1 MTNMETLFIGYPPC
15 STCKK
20 AYKALLDLGI
30 EATYRN
36 IKEENP
42 TKEEIQSWI
51 DRGVELKK
59 LFNTSGMLY
68 RELNIKE
75 KRETYTQEQ
84 LIELLASNGML
95 VKRPIVIQGD
105 MIIIGNKVSE
115 YEKLQNRPVNDRS
128 FFHYLKMELKF
139 SSFCL
144 HALDSSSCLISQ
156 IFFATY
162 STYIGSFSLPLYGTG
177 VR

>member
-84 LIELLASNGML
+84 LIKLLASNGML

-115 YEKLQNRPVNDRS
+115 YEKLQ
-128 FFHYLKMELKF
+128 KQT
-139 SSFCL
+139 C
-144 HALDSSSCLISQ
+144 Q
-156 IFFATY
+156 
-162 STYIGSFSLPLYGTG
+162 
-177 VR
+177 

>member
-1 MTNMETLFIGYPPC
+1 MV
-15 STCKK
+15 
-20 AYKALLDLGI
+20 
-30 EATYRN
+30 TYRN

-59 LFNTSGMLY
+59 LFNTSGVLY

-84 LIELLASNGML
+84 LIDLLASNGML

-115 YEKLQNRPVNDRS
+115 YEN
-128 FFHYLKMELKF
+128 LKK
-139 SSFCL
+139 
-144 HALDSSSCLISQ
+144 
-156 IFFATY
+156 
-162 STYIGSFSLPLYGTG
+162 
-177 VR
+177 

>member
-95 VKRPIVIQGD
+95 VKRPIRPIVIQGD

-115 YEKLQNRPVNDRS
+115 YEKLQ
-128 FFHYLKMELKF
+128 KQT
-139 SSFCL
+139 C
-144 HALDSSSCLISQ
+144 Q
-156 IFFATY
+156 
-162 STYIGSFSLPLYGTG
+162 
-177 VR
+177 

>member
-15 STCKK
+15 PTCKK

-42 TKEEIQSWI
+42 TKEEIQSWM

-115 YEKLQNRPVNDRS
+115 YEKLQ
-128 FFHYLKMELKF
+128 KQT
-139 SSFCL
+139 C
-144 HALDSSSCLISQ
+144 Q
-156 IFFATY
+156 
-162 STYIGSFSLPLYGTG
+162 
-177 VR
+177 

>member
-84 LIELLASNGML
+84 LIDLLASNGML

-115 YEKLQNRPVNDRS
+115 YEKLQ
-128 FFHYLKMELKF
+128 KW
-139 SSFCL
+139 
-144 HALDSSSCLISQ
+144 SCNE
-156 IFFATY
+156 
-162 STYIGSFSLPLYGTG
+162 
-177 VR
+177 

>member
-51 DRGVELKK
+51 DRDVELKK

-75 KRETYTQEQ
+75 KRETDCDSRQYDYHRKQSFRIREITKID
-84 LIELLASNGML
+84 LSMTGLSF
-95 VKRPIVIQGD
+95 
-105 MIIIGNKVSE
+105 II
-115 YEKLQNRPVNDRS
+115 
-128 FFHYLKMELKF
+128 
-139 SSFCL
+139 
-144 HALDSSSCLISQ
+144 
-156 IFFATY
+156 
-162 STYIGSFSLPLYGTG
+162 
-177 VR
+177 

>member
-20 AYKALLDLGI
+20 AYKALQDLGI

-36 IKEENP
+36 IKEDNP

-51 DRGVELKK
+51 HRGVELKK

-68 RELNIKE
+68 RELNVKE
-75 KRETYTQEQ
+75 KRETYTEEQ

-105 MIIIGNKVSE
+105 NIIIGNKVSE
-115 YEKLQNRPVNDRS
+115 YENLQKGAIN
-128 FFHYLKMELKF
+128 
-139 SSFCL
+139 
-144 HALDSSSCLISQ
+144 LD
-156 IFFATY
+156 
-162 STYIGSFSLPLYGTG
+162 G

>member
-20 AYKALLDLGI
+20 AYKALQDLGI

-36 IKEENP
+36 IKEDNP

-51 DRGVELKK
+51 HRGVEL
-59 LFNTSGMLY
+59 NV
-68 RELNIKE
+68 KE
-75 KRETYTQEQ
+75 KRETYTEEQ

-105 MIIIGNKVSE
+105 NIIIGNKVSE
-115 YEKLQNRPVNDRS
+115 YENLQ
-128 FFHYLKMELKF
+128 K
-139 SSFCL
+139 
-144 HALDSSSCLISQ
+144 
-156 IFFATY
+156 
-162 STYIGSFSLPLYGTG
+162 
-177 VR
+177 

>member
-1 MTNMETLFIGYPPC
+1 M
-15 STCKK
+15 
-20 AYKALLDLGI
+20 LDVGI
-30 EATYRN
+30 EATDRN
-36 IKEENP
+36 NKEENP
-42 TKEEIQSWI
+42 TKEEIQNWIDRDWI

-115 YEKLQNRPVNDRS
+115 YEKLQ
-128 FFHYLKMELKF
+128 K
-139 SSFCL
+139 
-144 HALDSSSCLISQ
+144 
-156 IFFATY
+156 
-162 STYIGSFSLPLYGTG
+162 
-177 VR
+177 

>member
-1 MTNMETLFIGYPPC
+1 MTNLQTLFIGYPPC

-20 AYKALLDLGI
+20 AYKAFLDLGI

-51 DRGVELKK
+51 DRGVELKN

-115 YEKLQNRPVNDRS
+115 YEKLQ
-128 FFHYLKMELKF
+128 K
-139 SSFCL
+139 
-144 HALDSSSCLISQ
+144 
-156 IFFATY
+156 
-162 STYIGSFSLPLYGTG
+162 
-177 VR
+177 

>member
-42 TKEEIQSWI
+42 TKEEIQSWN

-115 YEKLQNRPVNDRS
+115 YEKLQ
-128 FFHYLKMELKF
+128 K
-139 SSFCL
+139 
-144 HALDSSSCLISQ
+144 
-156 IFFATY
+156 
-162 STYIGSFSLPLYGTG
+162 
-177 VR
+177 

>member
-59 LFNTSGMLY
+59 LFNISGMLY

-115 YEKLQNRPVNDRS
+115 YEKLQ
-128 FFHYLKMELKF
+128 KQT
-139 SSFCL
+139 C
-144 HALDSSSCLISQ
+144 Q
-156 IFFATY
+156 
-162 STYIGSFSLPLYGTG
+162 
-177 VR
+177 

>member
-115 YEKLQNRPVNDRS
+115 YEKFQ
-128 FFHYLKMELKF
+128 KQT
-139 SSFCL
+139 C
-144 HALDSSSCLISQ
+144 Q
-156 IFFATY
+156 
-162 STYIGSFSLPLYGTG
+162 
-177 VR
+177 

>member
-51 DRGVELKK
+51 DRGVELKR

-115 YEKLQNRPVNDRS
+115 YEKLQ
-128 FFHYLKMELKF
+128 KQT
-139 SSFCL
+139 C
-144 HALDSSSCLISQ
+144 Q
-156 IFFATY
+156 
-162 STYIGSFSLPLYGTG
+162 
-177 VR
+177 

>member
-51 DRGVELKK
+51 DRGVELKN

-75 KRETYTQEQ
+75 KRETCTQEQ

-95 VKRPIVIQGD
+95 VKRPIVIQGN

-115 YEKLQNRPVNDRS
+115 YEKLQ
-128 FFHYLKMELKF
+128 K
-139 SSFCL
+139 
-144 HALDSSSCLISQ
+144 
-156 IFFATY
+156 
-162 STYIGSFSLPLYGTG
+162 
-177 VR
+177 

>member
-42 TKEEIQSWI
+42 TKEEIQSWM

-84 LIELLASNGML
+84 LIDLLASNGML

-105 MIIIGNKVSE
+105 NIIIGNKVSE
-115 YEKLQNRPVNDRS
+115 YEKLQ
-128 FFHYLKMELKF
+128 KQT
-139 SSFCL
+139 C
-144 HALDSSSCLISQ
+144 Q
-156 IFFATY
+156 
-162 STYIGSFSLPLYGTG
+162 
-177 VR
+177 

>member
-20 AYKALLDLGI
+20 AYKALQDLGI

-36 IKEENP
+36 IKEDNP

-51 DRGVELKK
+51 HRGVELKK

-115 YEKLQNRPVNDRS
+115 YEKLQ
-128 FFHYLKMELKF
+128 KQT
-139 SSFCL
+139 C
-144 HALDSSSCLISQ
+144 Q
-156 IFFATY
+156 
-162 STYIGSFSLPLYGTG
+162 
-177 VR
+177 

>member
-20 AYKALLDLGI
+20 AYKALQDLGI

-36 IKEENP
+36 IKEDNP

-51 DRGVELKK
+51 HRGVELKK

-68 RELNIKE
+68 RELNVKE
-75 KRETYTQEQ
+75 KRETYTEEQ

-105 MIIIGNKVSE
+105 NIIIGNKVSE
-115 YEKLQNRPVNDRS
+115 YEIDLSIDRS
-128 FFHYLKMELKF
+128 FFNQKWN
-139 SSFCL
+139 
-144 HALDSSSCLISQ
+144 
-156 IFFATY
+156 
-162 STYIGSFSLPLYGTG
+162 
-177 VR
+177 

>member
-68 RELNIKE
+68 CELNIKE

-115 YEKLQNRPVNDRS
+115 YEK
-128 FFHYLKMELKF
+128 
-139 SSFCL
+139 
-144 HALDSSSCLISQ
+144 SQ
-156 IFFATY
+156 KQTCQ
-162 STYIGSFSLPLYGTG
+162 
-177 VR
+177 

>member
-115 YEKLQNRPVNDRS
+115 YEKSQ
-128 FFHYLKMELKF
+128 KQEL
-139 SSFCL
+139 
-144 HALDSSSCLISQ
+144 
-156 IFFATY
+156 
-162 STYIGSFSLPLYGTG
+162 
-177 VR
+177 

>member
-20 AYKALLDLGI
+20 AYKALQDLGI

-36 IKEENP
+36 IKEDN
-42 TKEEIQSWI
+42 QSWI

-68 RELNIKE
+68 RELNVKE
-75 KRETYTQEQ
+75 KRETYTEEQ

-105 MIIIGNKVSE
+105 IIIIGNKVSE
-115 YEKLQNRPVNDRS
+115 YEN
-128 FFHYLKMELKF
+128 
-139 SSFCL
+139 L
-144 HALDSSSCLISQ
+144 HK
-156 IFFATY
+156 
-162 STYIGSFSLPLYGTG
+162 
-177 VR
+177 

>member
-115 YEKLQNRPVNDRS
+115 YEKLQKTDLSMTGLSLSKNGIEIFLYLFTCIGFIKLFNFTNLFSNIFYIHRLV
-128 FFHYLKMELKF
+128 FFT
-139 SSFCL
+139 SIWNGC
-144 HALDSSSCLISQ
+144 
-156 IFFATY
+156 
-162 STYIGSFSLPLYGTG
+162 
-177 VR
+177 

>member
-84 LIELLASNGML
+84 LIDLLASNGML

-115 YEKLQNRPVNDRS
+115 YEKLQKRS
-128 FFHYLKMELKF
+128 
-139 SSFCL
+139 CN
-144 HALDSSSCLISQ
+144 
-156 IFFATY
+156 
-162 STYIGSFSLPLYGTG
+162 G
-177 VR
+177 

>member
-75 KRETYTQEQ
+75 KRETYTLEQ

-115 YEKLQNRPVNDRS
+115 YEKLQ
-128 FFHYLKMELKF
+128 KQT
-139 SSFCL
+139 C
-144 HALDSSSCLISQ
+144 Q
-156 IFFATY
+156 
-162 STYIGSFSLPLYGTG
+162 
-177 VR
+177 

>member
-84 LIELLASNGML
+84 LIDLLASNGML

-105 MIIIGNKVSE
+105 MIIIGNKVLE
-115 YEKLQNRPVNDRS
+115 YEKLR
-128 FFHYLKMELKF
+128 
-139 SSFCL
+139 
-144 HALDSSSCLISQ
+144 
-156 IFFATY
+156 
-162 STYIGSFSLPLYGTG
+162 
-177 VR
+177 

>member
-115 YEKLQNRPVNDRS
+115 YEKLQKVIRN
-128 FFHYLKMELKF
+128 
-139 SSFCL
+139 
-144 HALDSSSCLISQ
+144 
-156 IFFATY
+156 
-162 STYIGSFSLPLYGTG
+162 
-177 VR
+177 

>member
-36 IKEENP
+36 IKEEKQ
-42 TKEEIQSWI
+42 TKEEIQSWM
-51 DRGVELKK
+51 DREKKKKK

-84 LIELLASNGML
+84 LIDLLASNGML

-115 YEKLQNRPVNDRS
+115 YEKLQ
-128 FFHYLKMELKF
+128 KQT
-139 SSFCL
+139 C
-144 HALDSSSCLISQ
+144 Q
-156 IFFATY
+156 
-162 STYIGSFSLPLYGTG
+162 
-177 VR
+177 

>member
-51 DRGVELKK
+51 DRGVELKE

-115 YEKLQNRPVNDRS
+115 YEKLQ
-128 FFHYLKMELKF
+128 KQT
-139 SSFCL
+139 C
-144 HALDSSSCLISQ
+144 Q
-156 IFFATY
+156 
-162 STYIGSFSLPLYGTG
+162 
-177 VR
+177 